1 MSPGQRI
8 GVGWNNGQGQSVTD
22 GMGSPQVT
30 EGSGHRHA
38 ITLATKRAFLH
49 GSRGSDRLADCPNF
63 SLPARR
69 WDVAARYGSERP
81 IGVRSSGSRTH
92 LQI

>member
-1 MSPGQRI
+1 MSPGQGI
-8 GVGWNNGQGQSVTD
+8 GVGWDHGQGQSVTD

-38 ITLATKRAFLH
+38 ITLATEPLH
-49 GSRGSDRLADCPNF
+49 RSRGSDRLADCPNF

-69 WDVAARYGSERP
+69 WGIAARYGSERR
-81 IGVRSSGSRTH
+81 IGVRSSGFRTH